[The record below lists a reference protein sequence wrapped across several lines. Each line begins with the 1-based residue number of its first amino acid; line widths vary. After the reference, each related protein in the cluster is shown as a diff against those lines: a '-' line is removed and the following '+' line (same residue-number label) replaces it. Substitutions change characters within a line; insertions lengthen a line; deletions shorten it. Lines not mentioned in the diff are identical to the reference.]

1 MARQI
6 LLWGNMTF
14 KRIAVLTSG
23 GDAPGMNAAVRAV
36 TRKAISLD
44 IEVIG
49 YEKGF
54 QGIIDDIKIPLSL
67 SAVGGI
73 IDKGGTFLGTA
84 RSEAFR
90 TAEGQKTALDNLRK
104 AKIEALIVIGGDGSY
119 RGADVLDKEGIPAI
133 GIPGSIDNDIAGT
146 DNTIGFDT
154 AINTATDAIS
164 KLRDTASAHERIF
177 VVEVMGRNSG
187 MIALYSGLAGGADYV
202 LIPEYPFTISKIC
215 QSINR
220 GFERG
225 KLHSIIVVAEGVSSA
240 NDVAEGVKGCV
251 GGEVKVSVL
260 GHVQRG
266 GMPSAWDR
274 VLASRMGAAA
284 VEFLVEGKR
293 GIAVGIHGSE
303 IIWTKL
309 DYAYSNK
316 RYVDRRLADLANILA
331 M

>member
-1 MARQI
+1 M
-6 LLWGNMTF
+6 
-14 KRIAVLTSG
+14 KRIAVITSG

-36 TRKAISLD
+36 TRKAISMN
-44 IEVIG
+44 IEVFG

-54 QGIIDDIKIPLSL
+54 QGFIEDLKMPLGL
-67 SAVGGI
+67 SSVGGI

-84 RSEAFR
+84 RSEAFK
-90 TAEGQKTALDNLRK
+90 TPEGQETALRNLHNNG
-104 AKIEALIVIGGDGSY
+104 IEGVIVIGGDGSY
-119 RGADVLDKEGIPAI
+119 RGADVLDKAGMPAV

-154 AINTATDAIS
+154 AINTATDALS

-177 VVEVMGRNSG
+177 VVEVMGRDSG

-202 LIPEYPFTISKIC
+202 LIPEYPSSIGEIC
-215 QSINR
+215 ESINR
-220 GFERG
+220 GFDRG

-240 NDVAEGVKGCV
+240 NDIAEAVKGCV

-266 GMPSAWDR
+266 GMPTAWDR
-274 VLASRMGAAA
+274 VLASRLGAAA
-284 VEFLVEGKR
+284 VEYLVEGKR
-293 GIAVGIHGSE
+293 GIAIGIHGSE

-316 RYVDRRLADLANILA
+316 RYVDKRLADLANILA